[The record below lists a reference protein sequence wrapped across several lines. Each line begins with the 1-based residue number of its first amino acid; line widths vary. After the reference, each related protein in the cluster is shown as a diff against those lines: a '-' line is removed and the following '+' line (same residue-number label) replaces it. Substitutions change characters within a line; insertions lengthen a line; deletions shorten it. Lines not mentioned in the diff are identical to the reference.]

1 MDGIADAKDEEE
13 MNRNIEKLYKSNVFL
28 TKENLRNYLQVYWLQ
43 HIDVSI
49 FIMYYTF
56 SWVESLNFLVMYLHD
71 LVIPSLETPLRLL
84 KLSYRL

>member
-49 FIMYYTF
+49 LIMYYTF